1 VIAQEGWTQ
10 EDWYEWAEN
19 SGIPGVLATPLGVLV
34 RDNSG
39 FNASIYMHGGDTS
52 SPAGFYGYLSIS
64 LGWIAAPERR
74 HLEKRL
80 GLKLLISAF
89 KGKSRR
95 VDGILKFSGVTD
107 FGKVVEILKALA
119 PFISSPNDYPEPEP
133 PF

>member
-1 VIAQEGWTQ
+1 MIAQEGWTQ

-64 LGWIAAPERR
+64 LGWIAAQMEGRASPTDAGP
-74 HLEKRL
+74 LGTSSAVVSLAMSSTGTSILRL
-80 GLKLLISAF
+80 SAF
-89 KGKSRR
+89 R
-95 VDGILKFSGVTD
+95 
-107 FGKVVEILKALA
+107 
-119 PFISSPNDYPEPEP
+119 SPVSMIVIGR
-133 PF
+133 